1 MPEGAVAEAPI
12 AAPAASSESVSSGIS
27 DSQVSTSSTQGTT
40 EQVEHSAETGS
51 EGEVVDGQKAGR
63 LDINSILRDPAK
75 KEALKA
81 IDPALIGV
89 LRDAQFGS
97 QQLKKEF
104 PGGIKEALQYRDAI
118 KQYGGAEGIRESM
131 EYAKGYD
138 ELDSFYVNEPD
149 KFIQKISQNDPEAFE
164 RAMTPAIEHF
174 AKTSP
179 EMYQHVMSKV
189 LVNTLNS
196 AQFPE
201 MLQQI
206 YSKTESPEAKQLL
219 EQVWDKIEGYKKLA
233 QNIPEKKVNPEFEKL
248 EREKTAW
255 QQQKRQD
262 MEKSINGRSTQ
273 HRDNL
278 IAREIKSYADWGTL
292 DEDRKEAVVREVKA
306 RTAKIANSDPD
317 FRRQRDRYLENGD
330 SEGAAKLERDFL
342 DTHIPQIAPKVAKLF
357 WSNPVKQVQK
367 TDKPGTNGT
376 KPADKGFQLL
386 KSAPD
391 SNKIDKR
398 ATTRDMVMANKAVL
412 IGGQKVQWA

>member
-40 EQVEHSAETGS
+40 EQVEHSAETGT
-51 EGEVVDGQKAGR
+51 EGEVVDGQRAGR
-63 LDINSILRDPAK
+63 FNLNSMLQDPAK
-75 KEALKA
+75 KEAIKA
-81 IDPALIGV
+81 IDPSLIGF
-89 LRDAQFGS
+89 LRDAEFGAK
-97 QQLKKEF
+97 QLKKEF
-104 PGGIKEALQYRDAI
+104 PTGGMKEAIQYRDAI

-138 ELDSFYVNEPD
+138 QLDQLYTEGKPE
-149 KFIQKISQNDPEAFE
+149 FIQQIAQGDPEAFE
-164 RAMTPAIEHF
+164 KMVPTAIEHF

-357 WSNPVKQVQK
+357 WSNPKPAPSK
-367 TDKPGTNGT
+367 DKPVVNGT
-376 KPADKGFQLL
+376 RPADKGFQLL

-412 IGGQKVQWA
+412 IGGQKVTWQ